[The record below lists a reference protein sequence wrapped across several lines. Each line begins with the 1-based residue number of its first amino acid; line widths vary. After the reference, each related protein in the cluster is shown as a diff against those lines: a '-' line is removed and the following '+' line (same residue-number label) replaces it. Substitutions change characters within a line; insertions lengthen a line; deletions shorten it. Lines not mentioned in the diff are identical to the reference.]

1 MQWFR
6 LYSEFS
12 TDPKVQMMSE
22 EMQRRLVMLF
32 CIKSS
37 DTEIDSSLEVSFLL
51 RITPE
56 QTEETKS
63 LFIEKGFI
71 DDEWSIIN
79 WDKRQYISDDS
90 NARVKKYRDKRKAM
104 GLAINGYTK
113 HHETVTR
120 RDGNKCVYCGS
131 NENLCLDHILPI
143 DLGGMDDIQNL
154 ATACKSCNSGKSG
167 RTPNQAGYEF
177 LNKKTEK
184 IWNDWMDNRV
194 TVSVTVPDTE
204 QKQIQN
210 RTESEEEALSLYNQ
224 FADANGFARVQKLTV
239 TRKGKLQA
247 RLKDCGGIEGWHTAL
262 QKMAQSNF
270 CRGSNDRGWKADF
283 DFLVTEGSFV
293 KLMEGK
299 YDNNKPED
307 KFKSQVKELAQNGW

>member
-6 LYSEFS
+6 LYSDVLNS
-12 TDPKVQMMSE
+12 PKVQTLSPDIFKVWINCLCIACNKDETFQGTLHETIVETAYALRLPVSE
-22 EMQRRLVMLF
+22 TQEALDSLVAA
-32 CIKSS
+32 
-37 DTEIDSSLEVSFLL
+37 DLL
-51 RITPE
+51 Y
-56 QTEETKS
+56 
-63 LFIEKGFI
+63 IEDGLYHI
-71 DDEWSIIN
+71 VN
-79 WDKRQYISDDS
+79 WDKRQFKSDTS
-90 NARVKKYRDKRKAM
+90 TERVKSFRDKKKKQKC
-104 GLAINGYTK
+104 N
-113 HHETVTR
+113 VS
-120 RDGNKCVYCGS
+120 GN
-131 NENLCLDHILPI
+131 
-143 DLGGMDDIQNL
+143 
-154 ATACKSCNSGKSG
+154 
-167 RTPNQAGYEF
+167 
-177 LNKKTEK
+177 
-184 IWNDWMDNRV
+184 
-194 TVSVTVPDTE
+194 VSVTPPDTE

-270 CRGSNDRGWKADF
+270 CRGSNDRGWRADF